1 MLKSK
6 SWILWGI
13 GAICLIAVGIM
24 RLIDKKYLNGG
35 IFIALGVLY
44 IVFSIINYKFTIK
57 ANETILSDE
66 ELEKINNELRELIKE
81 NKTTEA
87 IKKYRTATGED
98 LIKAKEYV
106 DSLMKEETK

>member
-44 IVFSIINYKFTIK
+44 IVFSIINYKFATK
-57 ANETILSDE
+57 VNETTLSDE
-66 ELEKINNELRELIKE
+66 ELENINNELRELIKE
-81 NKTTEA
+81 DKSIEA
-87 IKKYRTATGED
+87 IKKYRTATGAD
-98 LIKAKEYV
+98 LIQAKEYV